1 MCYLNSPVILCLTN
15 TSFWIRFSTY
25 NFHGNI
31 CVFRRVENGHD
42 NSSAVT
48 VINDADAQDER
59 GGHSS
64 EHDIDM
70 FENGPSGGDE
80 FAAVKVRMCV
90 CVSVCVYIYIC
101 VCVCAC
107 GCVCVCMRVVCCVCV
122 WAYVCAF
129 AYYMHVC
136 TNVCLTI
143 NITTQHQQFQRI
155 LLHIISKGFAS
166 EMTINSSSYY
176 YLYDF
181 SCCLYSYSYFLLHI
195 NFIYSILKHLKIF
208 VPFLYRFQP

>member
-1 MCYLNSPVILCLTN
+1 MITARLLLLSMMQMHRMREEDIVLSMILTCLKMD
-15 TSFWIRFSTY
+15 
-25 NFHGNI
+25 HQA
-31 CVFRRVENGHD
+31 VM
-42 NSSAVT
+42 SS
-48 VINDADAQDER
+48 QLLRWE
-59 GGHSS
+59 
-64 EHDIDM
+64 
-70 FENGPSGGDE
+70 
-80 FAAVKVRMCV
+80 CV
-90 CVSVCVYIYIC
+90 CVCVCVYIYIC

-181 SCCLYSYSYFLLHI
+181 SCCLYSYSYLLLHI